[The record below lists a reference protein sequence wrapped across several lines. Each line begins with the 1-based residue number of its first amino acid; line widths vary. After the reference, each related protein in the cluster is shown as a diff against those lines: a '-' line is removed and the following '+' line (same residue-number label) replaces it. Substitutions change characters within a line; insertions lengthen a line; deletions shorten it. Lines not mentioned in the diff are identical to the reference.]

1 MAKQSITVE
10 LDDETIRYLAVL
22 GKSTAVPD
30 GGPAEVLAHLACS
43 AADGVRR
50 PGAWERN
57 WVIQCFGDDWAESMR
72 ADPSTP
78 WHVLPPDDK

>member
-1 MAKQSITVE
+1 MAKQTITLE
-10 LDDETIRYLAVL
+10 LDDETIRYLRVL
-22 GKSTAVPD
+22 GGVACGESVED
-30 GGPAEVLAHLACS
+30 VIAHLAHS

-57 WVIQCFGDDWAESMR
+57 WVIQCFSDEFANKVR

-78 WHVLPPDDK
+78 WRVVPID